1 MRNFILFSVKH
12 PISIL
17 MLYIAIL
24 LGSLVALNNIQVDFL
39 PKMRDR
45 YLLVNA
51 DFEGIPADEMK
62 KLVTIP
68 IEDSLAS
75 LKGIKNISSV
85 TRDGLSLVKV
95 ELQWNIDSDLA
106 LVECKELIDQCYEIL
121 PNGCEKPAARIF
133 NPSAKETIMLAVI
146 PKDNDLEYAKFIVE
160 NDIKPRLQR
169 ISGVSSVL
177 LSGGDKA
184 EIQVVPDKIKMEAM
198 GLTLQSI
205 AEITAG
211 ANYEYPAG
219 TVEEGSKQFLF
230 KTNGLYKNISEIN
243 ETPAGYTDNGM
254 ILLGDICTVKY
265 VAQERKTF
273 FNLNGKDAV
282 SLSIF
287 KKNEVSPSKLS
298 NVVKSEIEELK
309 NIYGD
314 SYEFTILIDKSDQLK
329 DSLQQ
334 LCVSVFF
341 GIIITVLVIL
351 LFFHNGVLAIIIS
364 SIMPFCILFSVLVLT
379 VCGKSINLMSL
390 SGIAIGIG
398 MVIDPSIVC
407 IENILSNYKNN
418 TDKFCDITSL
428 VYESTVQVSV
438 SATASAITTVVVFI
452 PFFFLSE
459 IMGQL
464 FSDLSIAVI
473 ASVAFACVLSL
484 SFVPALLK
492 IILEKNKFESKFL
505 DFSKVERFYENSLL
519 KKSENAF
526 FIPFVFI
533 CCIIL
538 GMVCLKLLPKEI
550 LPKSYNNNISV
561 TIYFDE
567 NTSLSF
573 INKNSDYIYY
583 MLKND
588 DNILF
593 YCSSGGIEKDSYEE
607 LCEPNIRKEKLTVKI
622 RTTNVKTTKN
632 KLQEILKNSNLAFFI
647 DSDLSILEEVLK
659 TNGDTILY
667 AENEGSLKSV
677 LEKNELKNLK
687 FIPNSVAKELEY
699 EPDRTACA
707 RFNISSVQTAKII
720 YDTLEGVE
728 SCDFYS
734 KGRNI
739 PIRIKF
745 NADDI
750 TDIHQLPETKILAGN
765 YSVPISAIGTIKYV
779 ENEKIF
785 YRYNRN
791 EAKILQDFPAELDDI
806 KNIIFL
812 GKIQFSEF
820 VKNAVFLIILVLFL
834 LYCVMGAQFESFVIP
849 CFILLAIPPAFSGA
863 FLLLLVTGQSVNIN
877 SIIALV
883 VLFGTT
889 VNNAI
894 ILYEA
899 IVQTK
904 IKCFSDVVSCCVKKL
919 QPITITTLT
928 TICAIIPFSIDPL
941 HKNSQSSM
949 TIAIIGGLLLSYF
962 VVLYCI
968 PQILFKFSTRRGKN
982 EE

>member
-1 MRNFILFSVKH
+1 MRGFILFSVKH

-62 KLVTIP
+62 KLVTVP
-68 IEDSLAS
+68 LEDSLAS

-85 TRDGLSLVKV
+85 TRDGLSLVKI

-121 PNGCEKPAARIF
+121 PNGCEKPSVRIF
-133 NPSAKETIMLAVI
+133 NPSAKETVMLAVI
-146 PKDNDLEYAKFIVE
+146 PKDNDLEYTRFIVE

-184 EIQVVPDKIKMEAM
+184 EIQVVPDKIKMESM

-205 AEITAG
+205 AEIVAS

-219 TVEEGSKQFLF
+219 TVEEGNKQFLL

-243 ETPAGYTDNGM
+243 ETPVGYTDNGM
-254 ILLGDICTVKY
+254 ILLGDICTAKY
-265 VAQERKTF
+265 ITQERKTF
-273 FNLNGKDAV
+273 FNLNGKDAI

-287 KKNEVSPSKLS
+287 KKNEVSPSRLS
-298 NVVKSEIEELK
+298 SAVSSEIDELK

-314 SYEFTILIDKSDQLK
+314 SYEFNILIDKSDQLK
-329 DSLQQ
+329 DSLRQ
-334 LCVSVFF
+334 LGASVFF
-341 GIIITVLVIL
+341 GIVITVLVIL
-351 LFFHNGVLAIIIS
+351 LFFHNGLIAIIIS
-364 SIMPFCILFSVLVLT
+364 SIMPLCILFSVLILT

-407 IENILSNYKNN
+407 IENILANYRNN
-418 TDKFCDITSL
+418 KDKFCDIDSL
-428 VYESTVQVSV
+428 VYKSTVQVSD

-459 IMGQL
+459 ITGQL
-464 FSDLSIAVI
+464 FSDLSISVI
-473 ASVAFACVLSL
+473 ASVVFACALSL

-492 IILEKNKFESKFL
+492 IILTKNNFESKFL
-505 DFSKVERFYENSLL
+505 DFSKIEHFYENSLL
-519 KKSENAF
+519 KKSKNAF
-526 FIPFVFI
+526 FIPFVFM

-538 GMVCLKLLPKEI
+538 GAVCLKLLPKEI
-550 LPKSYNNNISV
+550 LPKSYNSDISV
-561 TIYFDE
+561 NVYFDE
-567 NTSLSF
+567 NTSLPF
-573 INKNSDYIYY
+573 INKNSDYIYK
-583 MLKND
+583 MLEND

-593 YCSSGGIEKDSYEE
+593 YCSSGGIEKDSYIE
-607 LCEPNIRKEKLTVKI
+607 LCEPDVRKEKLAVKI
-622 RTTNVKTTKN
+622 RTKNVKNTKN
-632 KLQEILKNSNLAFFI
+632 KVEKILKDSNLDFFV
-647 DSDLSILEEVLK
+647 DSELSILEEVLK
-659 TNGDTILY
+659 TNGDTVLY
-667 AENEGSLKSV
+667 AENEEALKSV
-677 LEKNELKNLK
+677 LEKDKKLK

-707 RFNISSVQTAKII
+707 RFNISSVKTAKII

-728 SCDFYS
+728 SCNFYS
-734 KGRNI
+734 NGRNI
-739 PIRIKF
+739 PVRIKF
-745 NADDI
+745 NAEDI
-750 TDIHQLPETKILAGN
+750 ADINQLAETKILVGD
-765 YSVPISAIGTIKYV
+765 YSVPISAIGTINYV
-779 ENEKIF
+779 ENEKTF

-791 EAKILQDFPAELDDI
+791 EAKILQNFPVELANQN
-806 KNIIFL
+806 NIISL
-812 GKIQFSEF
+812 GKIQFRELAQ
-820 VKNAVFLIILVLFL
+820 NAVFLIILVLFL

-863 FLLLLVTGQSVNIN
+863 FFLLLITNQTVNIN

-894 ILYEA
+894 ILYESIA
-899 IVQTK
+899 QAKVKDFT
-904 IKCFSDVVSCCVKKL
+904 DVASCCAKKL

-928 TICAIIPFSIDPL
+928 TVCAIIPFSIDPM

-962 VVLYCI
+962 VVLHCI
-968 PQILFKFSTRRGKN
+968 PQILFKFSTRRNKN
-982 EE
+982 DK

>member
-24 LGSLVALNNIQVDFL
+24 IGSLVALNNIQVDFL

-68 IEDSLAS
+68 LEDSLAS

-85 TRDGLSLVKV
+85 TRDGLSLVKI
-95 ELQWNIDSDLA
+95 ELQWNTDSDLA
-106 LVECKELIDQCYEIL
+106 LIECKELIDQCYEIL
-121 PNGCEKPAARIF
+121 PNGCEKPSARIF
-133 NPSAKETIMLAVI
+133 NPSAKETLMLAII
-146 PKDNDLEYAKFIVE
+146 PKDNDLEYARFIVE
-160 NDIKPRLQR
+160 NDIKPRFQR

-177 LSGGDKA
+177 VSGGDKA
-184 EIQVVPDKIKMEAM
+184 EIQVVPNKIKMESM

-219 TVEEGSKQFLF
+219 TVDEGSQQFLF

-243 ETPAGYTDNGM
+243 ETPVGYTDNGM
-254 ILLGDICTVKY
+254 ILLGDICTTKY
-265 VAQERKTF
+265 VTQERKTF
-273 FNLNGKDAV
+273 FNLNGKDAI

-298 NVVKSEIEELK
+298 NAVNSEIAELK

-314 SYEFTILIDKSDQLK
+314 SYEFNILIDKSDQLK
-329 DSLQQ
+329 DSLRQ
-334 LCVSVFF
+334 LGASVFF

-351 LFFHNGVLAIIIS
+351 LFFHNGLLAIIIS
-364 SIMPFCILFSVLVLT
+364 SIMPLCILFSVLILT

-407 IENILSNYKNN
+407 IENILANYKSNK
-418 TDKFCDITSL
+418 DKFCDITSL
-428 VYESTVQVSV
+428 VYESTVQVSA
-438 SATASAITTVVVFI
+438 SATASTITTVVVFI

-459 IMGQL
+459 ITGQL

-473 ASVAFACVLSL
+473 ASVVFACALSL

-492 IILEKNKFESKFL
+492 IILAKNNFESKFL
-505 DFSKVERFYENSLL
+505 DFSKVEHFYKNSLL
-519 KKSENAF
+519 KRSKNTF

-533 CCIIL
+533 CCVIVGI
-538 GMVCLKLLPKEI
+538 VCLKLLPKEI

-567 NTSLSF
+567 NASLSF
-573 INKNSDYIYY
+573 INKNSDYIYK
-583 MLKND
+583 MLEND
-588 DNILF
+588 ENILF
-593 YCSSGGIEKDSYEE
+593 YCASGGIEKDSYVE
-607 LCEPNIRKEKLTVKI
+607 LCEPDARKEKLTIKI
-622 RTTNVKTTKN
+622 KTKN
-632 KLQEILKNSNLAFFI
+632 VRNTKSKVEKILKDSSLDFFI
-647 DSDLSILEEVLK
+647 DSELSILEEVLK
-659 TNGDTILY
+659 TNGDAILF
-667 AENEGSLKSV
+667 AENEESLKSV
-677 LEKNELKNLK
+677 LEKDELKKSK
-687 FIPNSVAKELEY
+687 FIPNTVAKELEY
-699 EPDRTACA
+699 EPDRAACA
-707 RFNISSVQTAKII
+707 RFNISSVQTAQII
-720 YDTLEGVE
+720 YDTLEGVK

-734 KGRNI
+734 NGRNI

-745 NADDI
+745 DAEDI
-750 TDIHQLPETKILAGN
+750 TDIHKLSETKILAGD

-791 EAKILQDFPAELDDI
+791 EAKILQDFSSELENRN
-806 KNIIFL
+806 NIISL
-812 GKIQFSEF
+812 GKIQFNEL

-863 FLLLLVTGQSVNIN
+863 FLLLFVTGQSVNIN

-899 IVQTK
+899 ITQAK
-904 IKCFSDVVSCCVKKL
+904 IKDFSDVASCCAKKL

-962 VVLYCI
+962 VVLYSI
-968 PQILFKFSTRRGKN
+968 PQILFKFSVKWNKN
-982 EE
+982 EK

>member
-1 MRNFILFSVKH
+1 MRGFVLFSVKH

-68 IEDSLAS
+68 LEDSLAS

-85 TRDGLSLVKV
+85 TRDGLSLVKI
-95 ELQWNIDSDLA
+95 ELQWNTDSDLA
-106 LVECKELIDQCYEIL
+106 LIECKEIIDQCYEIL
-121 PNGCEKPAARIF
+121 PNGCEKPSARIF

-146 PKDNDLEYAKFIVE
+146 PKDNDLEYARFIVE

-184 EIQVVPDKIKMEAM
+184 EIQVVPSKIKMESM

-219 TVEEGSKQFLF
+219 TVEEGNRQFLF

-243 ETPAGYTDNGM
+243 ETPATYTDNGM

-265 VAQERKTF
+265 VTQERETF
-273 FNLNGKDAV
+273 FNLNGKDAI
-282 SLSIF
+282 SLNIF
-287 KKNEVSPSKLS
+287 KKNEVSPSRLS
-298 NVVKSEIEELK
+298 NAVNSEISELK

-314 SYEFTILIDKSDQLK
+314 IYEFNILIDKSDQLK
-329 DSLQQ
+329 DSLRQ
-334 LCVSVFF
+334 LGASVFF

-351 LFFHNGVLAIIIS
+351 LFFHNGLLAIIIS
-364 SIMPFCILFSVLVLT
+364 SIMPLCILFSVLVLT

-407 IENILSNYKNN
+407 IENILANYRNN
-418 TDKFCDITSL
+418 KDKFCDIDSL
-428 VYESTVQVSV
+428 VYESTVQVSG
-438 SATASAITTVVVFI
+438 SATASTITTVVVFI

-459 IMGQL
+459 ITGQL

-473 ASVAFACVLSL
+473 ASVVFACALSL

-492 IILEKNKFESKFL
+492 IILAKNNFKSKFL
-505 DFSKVERFYENSLL
+505 DFSKAEHFYEKSLL
-519 KKSENAF
+519 KSSKNSF

-533 CCIIL
+533 CCVIV
-538 GMVCLKLLPKEI
+538 GAVCLKLLPKEI
-550 LPKSYNNNISV
+550 LPKSYSSDISFTV
-561 TIYFDE
+561 YFDE
-567 NTSLSF
+567 NTSLPF
-573 INKNSDYIYY
+573 INKNSDYIYK
-583 MLKND
+583 MLESD
-588 DNILF
+588 ENILF
-593 YCSSGGIEKDSYEE
+593 YCSNGGIEKDSYVE
-607 LCEPNIRKEKLTVKI
+607 LCEPDVKKEKLTVKI
-622 RTTNVKTTKN
+622 RTKNVKNTRN
-632 KLQEILKNSNLAFFI
+632 KVEKILEDSNLDFFV
-647 DSDLSILEEVLK
+647 DSELGILEEVLK
-659 TNGDTILY
+659 TDDDTVLY
-667 AENEGSLKSV
+667 AENEEALKSII
-677 LEKNELKNLK
+677 EKDELKNLN
-687 FIPNSVAKELEY
+687 FIPYSVAKELEY

-707 RFNISSVQTAKII
+707 RFNISSVQTAQII

-728 SCDFYS
+728 SCNFYS
-734 KGRNI
+734 NGRNI

-745 NADDI
+745 NAEDI
-750 TDIHQLPETKILAGN
+750 TDIKQLAETKIMVGN
-765 YSVPISAIGTIKYV
+765 YSVPISAIGTINYV

-791 EAKILQDFPAELDDI
+791 EAKILHDFPAELTNQN
-806 KNIIFL
+806 NIISL
-812 GKIQFSEF
+812 GKIQFREL

-863 FLLLLVTGQSVNIN
+863 FLLLLITCQSVNIN

-899 IVQTK
+899 ITQSK
-904 IKCFSDVVSCCVKKL
+904 IKDFPDVASCCAKKL

-928 TICAIIPFSIDPL
+928 TICAIIPFSIDPM

-962 VVLYCI
+962 VVLHCI
-968 PQILFKFSTRRGKN
+968 PQILFKFSTRRNKN
-982 EE
+982 EQ

>member
-1 MRNFILFSVKH
+1 
-12 PISIL
+12 

-68 IEDSLAS
+68 LEDSLAS

-85 TRDGLSLVKV
+85 TRDGLSLVKI
-95 ELQWNIDSDLA
+95 ELQWNTDSDLA
-106 LVECKELIDQCYEIL
+106 LIECKEIIDQCYEIL
-121 PNGCEKPAARIF
+121 PNGCEKPSARIF
-133 NPSAKETIMLAVI
+133 NTSAKETIMLAVI
-146 PKDNDLEYAKFIVE
+146 PKDNDLEYARFIVE

-184 EIQVVPDKIKMEAM
+184 EIQVVPNKIKMESM

-205 AEITAG
+205 AEITAS

-219 TVEEGSKQFLF
+219 TVEEGNRQFLF

-243 ETPAGYTDNGM
+243 ETPATYTDNGM

-265 VAQERKTF
+265 VTQERETF
-273 FNLNGKDAV
+273 FNLNGKDAI

-287 KKNEVSPSKLS
+287 KKNEVSPSRLS
-298 NVVKSEIEELK
+298 KAVNSEIAELK

-314 SYEFTILIDKSDQLK
+314 SYEFNILIDKSDQLK
-329 DSLQQ
+329 ESLRQ
-334 LCVSVFF
+334 LGASVFF

-351 LFFHNGVLAIIIS
+351 LFFHNGLLAIIIS
-364 SIMPFCILFSVLVLT
+364 SIMPLCILFSVLVLT

-407 IENILSNYKNN
+407 IENILANYRNN
-418 TDKFCDITSL
+418 KDKFCDIDSL
-428 VYESTVQVSV
+428 VYESTVQVSG
-438 SATASAITTVVVFI
+438 SAAASTITTVVVFV

-459 IMGQL
+459 ITGQL
-464 FSDLSIAVI
+464 FSDLAIAVI
-473 ASVAFACVLSL
+473 ASVVFACALSL
-484 SFVPALLK
+484 SFVPSLLK
-492 IILEKNKFESKFL
+492 IILAKNNFKSRFL
-505 DFSKVERFYENSLL
+505 DFSKAERFYEKSLL
-519 KKSENAF
+519 KNSKKSF

-533 CCIIL
+533 CCVIV
-538 GMVCLKLLPKEI
+538 GAVCLKLLPKEI
-550 LPKSYNNNISV
+550 LPKSYSSDIAFTV
-561 TIYFDE
+561 YFDE
-567 NTSLSF
+567 NTSLPF
-573 INKNSDYIYY
+573 INKNSDYIYKI
-583 MLKND
+583 LEND

-593 YCSSGGIEKDSYEE
+593 YCSSGGIEKDSYVE
-607 LCEPNIRKEKLTVKI
+607 LCEPDVKKEKLTVKI
-622 RTTNVKTTKN
+622 RTKNVKNTRN
-632 KLQEILKNSNLAFFI
+632 KVEKILKDSNLDFFV
-647 DSDLSILEEVLK
+647 DSELGILEELLK
-659 TNGDTILY
+659 TDSNTVLY
-667 AENEGSLKSV
+667 AESEEALKSFI
-677 LEKNELKNLK
+677 EKDEIKNLS
-687 FIPNSVAKELEY
+687 FIPDSVAKELEY

-707 RFNISSVQTAKII
+707 RFNISSVQTAQII
-720 YDTLEGVE
+720 YDSLEGVE
-728 SCDFYS
+728 SCNFYS
-734 KGRNI
+734 NGRNI

-745 NADDI
+745 NAEDI
-750 TDIHQLPETKILAGN
+750 TDINQLAETKILVGN
-765 YSVPISAIGTIKYV
+765 YSVPISAIGTINYV

-791 EAKILQDFPAELDDI
+791 EAKILQDFPAELADRN
-806 KNIIFL
+806 NIISL
-812 GKIQFSEF
+812 GKIQFREL
-820 VKNAVFLIILVLFL
+820 VKNAIFLIILVLFL
-834 LYCVMGAQFESFVIP
+834 LYCVMGAQFESFLIP

-863 FLLLLVTGQSVNIN
+863 FLLLLITCQSVNIN

-894 ILYEA
+894 ILYESIA
-899 IVQTK
+899 QAK
-904 IKCFSDVVSCCVKKL
+904 IKDFTDVASCCAKKL

-962 VVLYCI
+962 VVLHCI
-968 PQILFKFSTRRGKN
+968 PQILFKFSIRRNKN
-982 EE
+982 EQ